1 LQLLEYLQLMA
12 LSLAQQKQGWKQPQ
26 ERLAL
31 LQLVQDPLLGRQWLA
46 HSPLQEQQARQARD
60 LAVLERQTYP
70 ERRAHLERLAWLRFD
85 PEIAAFDWAD
95 DWQLGDQPNL
105 AGHSSREAIGRKI
118 AKR

>member
-12 LSLAQQKQGWKQPQ
+12 LSLAQQKQGWKQLQ

-60 LAVLERQTYP
+60 LAVLERQT
-70 ERRAHLERLAWLRFD
+70 HLERLAWLRFD
-85 PEIAAFDWAD
+85 PEIATFDWAD

-105 AGHSSREAIGRKI
+105 AGHSSRGAIGRKI